1 MFLCVQSVVNST
13 DDMQT
18 QSIQA
23 LKFCVVILVYLRT
36 EHLDRLVKSLN
47 QWLPETPIF
56 VFVDLCE
63 KSDDLKLQQLVLI
76 EKLDDL
82 KKSLNICD
90 FKVAEKHLNAKKA
103 WRRAM
108 EFAFTKAEKVLYIED
123 DLLISRDPKPFIEMF
138 DEFSTSPSILTLYPK
153 KSRHDAKLLTTN
165 WPALWGVY
173 LRKVD
178 YIELYHDQGDKIR
191 IDKLVLEDCFERL
204 NYRREGERQRFI
216 DLWTYKFSKATN
228 SLTAWDTELHYLL
241 WKKKFEIFVASDQ
254 CLLEQER
261 HASSITKNK
270 KKRKSRNH
278 WRRKRVELKWV
289 NFSPNVCIVCE
300 KLSYHSYLPRKVK
313 PFVAYHFFRQSIQSA
328 HEFLLHRK

>member
-1 MFLCVQSVVNST
+1 MFLCVQSVVDFT

-23 LKFCVVILVYLRT
+23 LKFCVVILVYVRT

-63 KSDDLKLQQLVLI
+63 KRDDLKLQQLVLI
-76 EKLDDL
+76 EKLHDL

-103 WRRAM
+103 WRHAM

-123 DLLISRDPKPFIEMF
+123 DLLVSRDPKPFIEMF
-138 DEFSTSPSILTLYPK
+138 DEFSTTHSILTLYPK

-173 LRKVD
+173 LRKGD
-178 YIELYHDQGDKIR
+178 YIELYQDHGDKIK
-191 IDKLVLEDCFERL
+191 IDKLVLDDCYERL
-204 NYRREGERQRFI
+204 NYRRAGERQRFI
-216 DLWTYKFSKATN
+216 DLWTYKFSKATK
-228 SLTAWDTELHYLL
+228 SFTAWDTELHYLL
-241 WKKKFEIFVASDQ
+241 WEKKFEIFVTSDQ
-254 CLLEQER
+254 CLIEQKR

-270 KKRKSRNH
+270 KKRKTRKH
-278 WRRKRVELKWV
+278 WRIKRIDLKWG
-289 NFSPNVCIVCE
+289 NHSPNVCIICE
-300 KLSYHSYLPRKVK
+300 KLSYHTYLPRIVK
-313 PFVAYHFFRQSIQSA
+313 PFVVYHFFRQSIKSA
-328 HEFLLHRK
+328 HETLSHKK